1 MKPNQWSK
9 AEIKEFAKF
18 FTSEVG
24 QKYVQKLEAARA
36 SWLNAAINSE
46 DSTMSLVASRTAK
59 GFDLVISDINLGIE
73 EAKDKKEAKT
83 KDE

>member
-1 MKPNQWSK
+1 MKSNQWSK
-9 AEIKEFAKF
+9 AELKEFAEF

-24 QKYVQKLEAARA
+24 QKYVQKLENARA
-36 SWLNAAINSE
+36 SWLDAAINSE
-46 DSTMSLVASRTAK
+46 DSTRSLVASRTAK
-59 GFDLVISDINLGIE
+59 GIDLIISDIKFGIE

>member
-1 MKPNQWSK
+1 MESNQWSK

-24 QKYVQKLEAARA
+24 QKYVQKLENARA
-36 SWLNAAINSE
+36 SWMNAALITE
-46 DSTMSLVASRTAK
+46 TPDQALVNARTAR
-59 GFDLVISDINLGIE
+59 GIDLIIADIYTGIE